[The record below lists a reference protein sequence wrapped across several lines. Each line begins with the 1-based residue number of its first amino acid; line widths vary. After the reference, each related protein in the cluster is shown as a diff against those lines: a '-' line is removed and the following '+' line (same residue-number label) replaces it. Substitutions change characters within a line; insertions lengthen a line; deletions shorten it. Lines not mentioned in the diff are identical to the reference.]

1 MKLYLNRT
9 SPYARL
15 VLVVAHE
22 KALADSIECIWT
34 DPWASP
40 EELLAVNAF
49 AKVPVLVTDAREP
62 LAESGCICDYLDEA
76 GGGRRLMPR
85 KLPARLEVLRK
96 YGLGR
101 GLIDAAF
108 GVTIERR
115 FAVPDGKPV
124 LADRWL
130 AAVQRALGVLDRDAA
145 LLRSG
150 NTPDLG
156 DLALAVGLSY
166 VGFRLPEASWREAA
180 SHLAQR
186 FDQIAARPSMQLTA
200 PE

>member
-1 MKLYLNRT
+1 MKLYLNKT

-22 KALADSIECIWT
+22 KALADRIEYVWT

-40 EELLAVNAF
+40 AELLAVNAF
-49 AKVPVLVTDAREP
+49 AKVPVLVTGAGES
-62 LAESGCICDYLDEA
+62 LTESGCICDYLDET

-85 KLPARLEVLRK
+85 ELPARLPVLRK

-101 GLIDAAF
+101 ALIDVAF

-115 FAVPDGKPV
+115 FAAPAGKPV
-124 LADRWL
+124 LAERWL
-130 AAVQRALGVLDRDAA
+130 AAVQRALGVLDHDAA
-145 LLRSG
+145 LLRSVDA
-150 NTPDLG
+150 PDLG

-166 VGFRLPEASWREAA
+166 VGFRLPEADWRNSA
-180 SHLAQR
+180 SHLAQW
-186 FDQIAARPSMQLTA
+186 FDQFAARPSMLLTA

>member
-1 MKLYLNRT
+1 MKLYLNKT

-15 VLVVAHE
+15 VQVVAHE
-22 KALADSIECIWT
+22 KALADRIECVWT

-40 EELLAVNAF
+40 AELLAVNAF
-49 AKVPVLVTDAREP
+49 AKVPVLVTDAGES

-85 KLPARLEVLRK
+85 ELPARLPALRK

-101 GLIDAAF
+101 GLIDVAF

-115 FAVPDGKPV
+115 FAAPDGKPV
-124 LADRWL
+124 LAERWL
-130 AAVQRALGVLDRDAA
+130 GAVQRALGVLDHDAA

-150 NTPDLG
+150 DAPDLG

-166 VGFRLPEASWREAA
+166 VGFRLPEAGWRDSALR
-180 SHLAQR
+180 LALW
-186 FDQIAARPSMQLTA
+186 FDQIAARPSLLLTA